1 LRVVAV
7 VRDLILAS
15 RIEEAARGSGATY
28 QRIDSPAELPAPEA
42 VDLVLVD
49 WAERRP
55 GWDALLVGWR
65 GSREQP
71 RLILFGPHTDLAAHE
86 AARMA
91 GLGPMWARSRLVR
104 DLPAVFGGRFEISAE
119 RS

>member
-15 RIEEAARGSGATY
+15 RIEEAARGSGASY
-28 QRIDSPAELPAPEA
+28 RRVDSPAQLPAHEE

-49 WAERRP
+49 WAEREP
-55 GWDALLVGWR
+55 GWDALLSAWHA
-65 GSREQP
+65 SREQP
-71 RLILFGPHTDLAAHE
+71 RLVLFGPHTDLAAH
-86 AARMA
+86 ADARSA

-104 DLPAVFGGRFEISAE
+104 DLPGLLAGRPEVSAE

>member
-1 LRVVAV
+1 MRVVAL

-15 RIEEAARGSGATY
+15 RIEEAARGSGANY
-28 QRIDSPAELPAPEA
+28 RRVDSPAALPPPEA

-49 WAERRP
+49 WASREP
-55 GWDALLVGWR
+55 GWDALLSAWH

-71 RLILFGPHTDLAAHE
+71 RLLLFGPHTDLAAH
-86 AARMA
+86 ADARRA

-104 DLPAVFGGRFEISAE
+104 ELPALLTARPEVSAE